1 MSTSLPI
8 RARSGSPPLSEVDG
22 RSDNRRSRTRSARY
36 GGTMETNATTAGLL
50 ITEDSTRSREL
61 ADVLR
66 VFRRRWKLV
75 GVVCGSFVVVAV
87 LITVVQHRVYQA
99 STTLVIESN
108 TANDPFQQTQDPY
121 GAAQRRVA
129 TEAKVVQ
136 SDPVKELVRQKIRST
151 PSVGVVA
158 STDADVLTINARSG
172 SARRAA
178 DVANAYASAY
188 VEVKRQ
194 QGVQGLQAASDQV
207 GGRVDDMQRQIDA
220 LDRQVESAPPADRA
234 ALALSV
240 SQQRT
245 SLVNQQATFR
255 STLNELQVRM
265 ALASG
270 DARIVA
276 PASVPKSPVEPRPI
290 RTTGLGLVLGLL
302 VGLGVA
308 FALENLDDRIRSK
321 SDLERASSGQP
332 VLGLIPTYEPGALP
346 VTLTQP
352 ASDAAEAYRTLRT
365 AVQFMGL
372 DRKLQIL
379 QVTSPNPGEGKTT
392 TVVNLGLTLAYA
404 GVRVCLVDCDLR
416 RPRLANAFG
425 LAPSVG
431 FTSVLLGTTTLDDA
445 MLVSETWGALLSL
458 LPSGPIPPNPSELL
472 SSPRVQRLFD
482 DLAERCDLVIIDTP
496 PTLPVSDALAASRL
510 ADAVLMVTT
519 ATQSTRKGV
528 QRALELL
535 QHVGAP
541 IAGTVLNKADLGDKG
556 EYGYGTSE
564 GYASDVVIDGAAIGQ
579 VPNAEISRPVSV

>member
-1 MSTSLPI
+1 
-8 RARSGSPPLSEVDG
+8 
-22 RSDNRRSRTRSARY
+22 
-36 GGTMETNATTAGLL
+36 METNASSSGSLL
-50 ITEDSTRSREL
+50 ATDDTRSREL

-75 GVVCGSFVVVAV
+75 GVVCGAFVVVGGVVSV
-87 LITVVQHRVYQA
+87 LQPRVYQA

-108 TANDPFQQTQDPY
+108 SANDPFQQTQDPY

-136 SDPVKELVRQKIRST
+136 SDPVKELVHRKLGTAPAI
-151 PSVGVVA
+151 SVTA
-158 STDADVLTINARSG
+158 ATDADVITINARNG

-188 VEVKRQ
+188 VDVKRQ
-194 QGVQGLQAASDQV
+194 QGVQGLQAASNQV
-207 GGRVDDMQRQIDA
+207 RGRVDDMQRQIDA
-220 LDRQVESAPPADRA
+220 LDRQVDSAPPAQRA
-234 ALALSV
+234 NAALSV
-240 SQQRT
+240 SQQRS
-245 SLVNQQATFR
+245 SLLNQQSTFR

-276 PASVPKSPVEPRPI
+276 PANVPTAAVEPRPI
-290 RTTGLGLVLGLL
+290 RTTGLGLVLGLV
-302 VGLGVA
+302 VGLGLA

-332 VLGLIPTYEPGALP
+332 VLGMIPSHEAEVLP
-346 VTLTQP
+346 VSLTRP
-352 ASDAAEAYRTLRT
+352 ASEAAEAYRTLRT
-365 AVQFMGL
+365 SVQFMGL
-372 DRKLQIL
+372 DRKLEIL

-392 TVVNLGLTLAYA
+392 TVANLGLTLAYA

-425 LAPSVG
+425 LTPSVG
-431 FTSVLLGTTTLDDA
+431 FTSVLLGTATLDDA
-445 MLVSETWGALLSL
+445 MLVSETWGALISL

-472 SSPRVQRLFD
+472 SSPRVQKLFD
-482 DLAERCDLVIIDTP
+482 ELTERCDLVIIDTP

-519 ATQSTRKGV
+519 ANTSTRKGV
-528 QRALELL
+528 QRALELMRN
-535 QHVGAP
+535 VGAP
-541 IAGTVLNKADLGDKG
+541 VAGTVLNKADEGDKD
-556 EYGYGTSE
+556 EYGYAASG
-564 GYASDVVIDGAAIGQ
+564 GYASDLIARGAENGHSSN
-579 VPNAEISRPVSV
+579 VEISRPVGV